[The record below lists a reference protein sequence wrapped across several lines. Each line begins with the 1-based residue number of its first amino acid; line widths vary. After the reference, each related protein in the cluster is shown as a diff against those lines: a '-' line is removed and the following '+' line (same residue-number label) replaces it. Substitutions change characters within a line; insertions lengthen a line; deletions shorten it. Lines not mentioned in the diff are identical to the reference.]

1 MAPQRKGTTVR
12 ELECP
17 TCKEPM
23 IVAEYH
29 DVEIDTCLK
38 CNGIWLDG
46 GELEA
51 LVGTPVPERT
61 EPEADLGPP
70 EVDCPVC
77 VDKLVKARYGH
88 TDIVVDKCPH
98 GDGTWL
104 DQGELE
110 AILVAFRGA
119 AAAEGHDERAA
130 GALVEFFG
138 DEPSA
143 DTTDPPDPAGESS

>member
-1 MAPQRKGTTVR
+1 MR

-17 TCKEPM
+17 TCREPM
-23 IVAEYH
+23 IVVEYR
-29 DVEIDTCLK
+29 DVEIDMCLA

-51 LVGTPVPERT
+51 LVGTPVPERA
-61 EPEADLGPP
+61 EPDAGLGTP
-70 EVDCPVC
+70 ELDCPVC

-110 AILVAFRGA
+110 AILIAFRGA
-119 AAAEGHDERAA
+119 AAAAEDHDEQAA
-130 GALVEFFG
+130 AALADFFG
-138 DEPSA
+138 NKPSA
-143 DTTDPPDPAGESS
+143 DTTDPPDSAGESP